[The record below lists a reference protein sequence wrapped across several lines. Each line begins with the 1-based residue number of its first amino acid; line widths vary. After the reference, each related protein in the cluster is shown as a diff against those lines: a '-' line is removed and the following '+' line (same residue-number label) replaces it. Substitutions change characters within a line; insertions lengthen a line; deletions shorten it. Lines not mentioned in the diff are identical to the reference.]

1 MNQSIAI
8 LGSLRKD
15 GNTAKVLTRL
25 IHGCPCDIVNLDHQ
39 KIAHFSYAQEY
50 VDDDFIGIVERI
62 VSAPVTILATPV
74 YWYSYSTPMKI
85 FIDRFS
91 DLLSSEKTLGRRLRE
106 CQFALLSTGGDPNPD
121 SALNQAFDN
130 FCNFLGISNIGMI
143 YACEDGPFHD
153 EQIAVNVRNIL
164 THQTTHG
171 NWGSGYIFFHFWL

>member
-15 GNTAKVLTRL
+15 GNTSKALARL
-25 IHGCPCDIVNLDHQ
+25 IHGCPCDVVNLAHQ

-50 VDDDFIGIVERI
+50 ADDDFIGIVER
-62 VSAPVTILATPV
+62 VVGAPVTILATPV

-91 DLLSSEKTLGRRLRE
+91 DLLSSQKILGRRLRG
-106 CQFALLSTGGDPNPD
+106 CQFALLSTGSDSSPD
-121 SALNQAFDN
+121 ASLNQAFDN
-130 FCNFLGISNIGMI
+130 FCSYLGISNIGMI

-153 EQIAVNVRNIL
+153 DQIALKVRSIL
-164 THQTTHG
+164 TRQTTSENG
-171 NWGSGYIFFHFWL
+171 RTE